1 MNSIKNIKYNF
12 WFYHIS
18 GWLLYSAFYL
28 FPNKYRINYNNN
40 NSALLFLFILITGF
54 VLTTIVRYFYRYIYR
69 KKLKLL
75 YIIITIILTSS
86 FLGFLTFFQV
96 KVWIHTEIFR
106 NSIGDLIK
114 HYDSFIYMNAF
125 LGEVFLL
132 TTPLFAWS
140 VIYFGL
146 KLWFD
151 LESEKEK
158 LNKANYLAKEAQL
171 KMLRYQINPHFLF
184 NSLNS
189 IQALMY
195 KDVEKA
201 DSMLTEFSE
210 FLRYTLQHNSKT
222 YVPVKIEM
230 EIIEK
235 YLYIEKIRFDE
246 HLEYN
251 INISEEAKNKDIL
264 CFLIQPLV
272 ENAIKHGMKRSK
284 PDKLKININSFM
296 KDSWLIINIDNTG
309 KWEYSEFAYGTGIKN
324 IKNRLNNAYPSKH
337 EFNIRKEND
346 WIKVKLQINLE
357 NDKVQGFHN

>member
-1 MNSIKNIKYNF
+1 
-12 WFYHIS
+12 
-18 GWLLYSAFYL
+18 
-28 FPNKYRINYNNN
+28 
-40 NSALLFLFILITGF
+40 
-54 VLTTIVRYFYRYIYR
+54 
-69 KKLKLL
+69 
-75 YIIITIILTSS
+75 
-86 FLGFLTFFQV
+86 
-96 KVWIHTEIFR
+96 
-106 NSIGDLIK
+106 
-114 HYDSFIYMNAF
+114 MNAF

-151 LESEKEK
+151 LESEKER

-210 FLRYTLQHNSKT
+210 FFRYTLKHNNTT

-235 YLYIEKIRFDE
+235 
-246 HLEYN
+246 
-251 INISEEAKNKDIL
+251 
-264 CFLIQPLV
+264 
-272 ENAIKHGMKRSK
+272 
-284 PDKLKININSFM
+284 
-296 KDSWLIINIDNTG
+296 
-309 KWEYSEFAYGTGIKN
+309 
-324 IKNRLNNAYPSKH
+324 
-337 EFNIRKEND
+337 
-346 WIKVKLQINLE
+346 
-357 NDKVQGFHN
+357 

>member
-1 MNSIKNIKYNF
+1 MNRIENIKYNF

-28 FPNKYRINYNNN
+28 FPNRYRINYD
-40 NSALLFLFILITGF
+40 NSNSVLLFLFILITGF
-54 VLTTIVRYFYRYIYR
+54 VLTTTVRYFYRYIYR

-75 YIIITIILTSS
+75 YLIITIILTSS
-86 FLGFLTFFQV
+86 CLGFLIFFQV
-96 KVWIHTEIFR
+96 KLWVHTETFR
-106 NSIGDLIK
+106 NSIGDFIK

-132 TTPLFAWS
+132 TVPIFVWS

-151 LESEKEK
+151 LEIEKDR
-158 LNKANYLAKEAQL
+158 LNRAHYLAKEAEL

-210 FLRYTLQHNSKT
+210 FLRYTLQYSSKT
-222 YVPVKIEM
+222 YVPIKTEM

-235 YLYIEKIRFDE
+235 YLYIEKIRFNE
-246 HLEYN
+246 LLEYD
-251 INISEEAKNKDIL
+251 IEIEEVTKNKEIL

-272 ENAIKHGMKRSK
+272 ENAIKHGMKSCM
-284 PDKLKININSFM
+284 PEKLILTILVYM
-296 KDSWLIINIDNTG
+296 EGTWLIIDVNNTG
-309 KWEYSEFAYGTGIKN
+309 KWKYSEFSDGTGIKN
-324 IKNRLNNAYPSKH
+324 IKDRLKYAYPSKH
-337 EFNIRKEND
+337 KFNISKEND
-346 WIKVKLQINLE
+346 CIKVKLQINLD
-357 NDKVQGFHN
+357 ND